1 MIEILTAIGF
11 GLAVMVTFLS
21 VCMGIAFIWQNM
33 GDDMV
38 EILMM
43 IFATFLTLVLAF
55 SIGTIILQ
63 IME

>member
-1 MIEILTAIGF
+1 MEILTSIGI
-11 GLAVMVTFLS
+11 GLAVMFTLLA
-21 VCMGIAFIWQNM
+21 VCMGVAFIWQNM

-38 EILMM
+38 TILMM

-55 SIGTIILQ
+55 SIGTLLLQ